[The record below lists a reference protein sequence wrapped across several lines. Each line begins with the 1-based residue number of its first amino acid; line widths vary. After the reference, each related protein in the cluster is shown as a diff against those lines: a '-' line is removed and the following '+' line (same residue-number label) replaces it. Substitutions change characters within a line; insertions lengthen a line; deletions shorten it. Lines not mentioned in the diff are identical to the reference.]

1 MRRRG
6 SSCTTRRMGFGPDRD
21 TSCAGARLCSGR
33 AGACSRWAARRRPPR
48 GSAGPGR
55 SSRTWE
61 PAPSP
66 QKRMPSCNGPRAPA
80 PESAPRS
87 MAAWRWRNVPL
98 PEPHLV
104 GLGTGIALDVI
115 VGGRLFSAAWVG
127 HASGWPLVAA
137 GIGLAAWAVA
147 AAGPVDLERPGTVVA
162 SGPYAWTRN
171 PMYLG
176 WSLLYVGVALI

>member
-1 MRRRG
+1 
-6 SSCTTRRMGFGPDRD
+6 
-21 TSCAGARLCSGR
+21 
-33 AGACSRWAARRRPPR
+33 
-48 GSAGPGR
+48 
-55 SSRTWE
+55 
-61 PAPSP
+61 
-66 QKRMPSCNGPRAPA
+66 
-80 PESAPRS
+80 

-176 WSLLYVGVALI
+176 WSLLYVGVALILNGPWPLVVMPLVLVWTHVQVVREERALRDRLGPEYLTYAAHTRRYL